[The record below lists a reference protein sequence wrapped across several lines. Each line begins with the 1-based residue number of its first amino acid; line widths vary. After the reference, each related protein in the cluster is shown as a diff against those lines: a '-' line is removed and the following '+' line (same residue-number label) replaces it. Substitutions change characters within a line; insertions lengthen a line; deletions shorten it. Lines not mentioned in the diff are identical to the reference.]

1 MKSFILKTTLYLLFI
16 YFVFFY
22 FELLIQNK
30 ITKPNVRCY
39 VQFDWFDNAN
49 HNSQILALG
58 NSRTWVHLNPFI
70 IADSSMKSCE
80 IIACDGQDPTLVFY
94 KLKNYLK
101 TNQFPEIMIIQF
113 DANFYGRVH
122 EMYGSKNWSPGYFLN
137 RIEFGNAKTYD
148 GYKFYYQFMP
158 LFGIDTKTR
167 LKILSNQTIGEDS
180 MFEKRRG
187 YFPNDLSFQGTWK
200 THNTI
205 NLGSR
210 NPHLDSIITLGLRNK
225 TEIVLLT
232 PPYTNIVTSN
242 SHHYCNQLN
251 SQYNELCNIYNLKFN
266 WINLY
271 NHPINQDISNF
282 YNHTHLNKKGSDT
295 FSKIVATELKV
306 IINNQ
311 KSNF

>member
-1 MKSFILKTTLYLLFI
+1 MKIFILKTTLYILFI
-16 YFVFFY
+16 YFVFLFL
-22 FELLIQNK
+22 ELLIQNK
-30 ITKPNVRCY
+30 ITKPHVRYY

-58 NSRTWVHLNPFI
+58 NSRTWVQLNPFT
-70 IADSSMKSCE
+70 IADSTLKSCE

-101 TNQFPEIMIIQF
+101 TNQFPEIMIVQF
-113 DANFYGRVH
+113 DANFYGRGR

-158 LFGIDTKTR
+158 LIGIDTKTR
-167 LKILSNQTIGEDS
+167 LKILRNQTIGEDS

-187 YFPNDLSFQGTWK
+187 YFPNDISFQGTWK

-205 NLGSR
+205 NLSSR
-210 NPHLDSIITLGLRNK
+210 NPHLDSIITLGLSNK
-225 TEIVLLT
+225 TKIVLLT
-232 PPYTNIVTSN
+232 PPYTNILTSN
-242 SHHYCNQLN
+242 SYHYCDQLHT
-251 SQYNELCNIYNLKFN
+251 QYKELCNTYHLKFN

-282 YNHTHLNKKGSDT
+282 YNHQHLNKKGSDT
-295 FSKIVATELKV
+295 FSKIVANKLKV
-306 IINNQ
+306 FINNRM
-311 KSNF
+311 SNF